1 MGRLVKHNN
10 ISSYHRLAVFLFL
23 AADYFSLL
31 AAEGTAFYLQKIFRV
46 EASMMMNVPWS
57 YQYIYIPSIFMLIML
72 VAGCYRFNRP
82 SLELIRDLCK
92 GIGFGFLMY
101 MLLIFM
107 LRNSM
112 QISRY
117 YAACFL
123 ALTAIYVGVSRYA
136 IGTFVHS
143 AAEFKERVLLIGAG
157 KTAERLLAGFA
168 DDPCYCYRVVGIL
181 DDAPVSSELPSQY
194 PVLGGLADAPRVIKE
209 QDVNTVLIAAP
220 GLSEEAMH
228 RLLLAIQHLTDTIL
242 FTPNLVGS
250 PLGNVEI
257 STLFVEQLTIIKS
270 KNNLSRWYNRT
281 AKLIFDMVLTLVGTI
296 LISPILVLLCI
307 CVAISNHGR
316 VIFAHQRVGLN
327 GRLFPCYKFQTMI
340 PNAEEALQQY
350 LSEHPEARIEWER
363 NFKLPH
369 DPRVTRLGALLRKT
383 SLDELPQIFNVLK
396 GEMSLVGPRPVVQAE
411 LAKYGENQKEYLMVR
426 PGITG
431 VWQAS
436 GRSDTTY
443 EERVAMD
450 TWYVRNWSIWIDL
463 KYLYRTFAAVINKKG
478 AY

>member
-1 MGRLVKHNN
+1 MGIPVKHKN

-23 AADYFSLL
+23 AADYCSLL
-31 AAEGTAFYLQKIFRV
+31 AAEGTALYLQKIFRV
-46 EASMMMNVPWS
+46 EASMMMSMPWS
-57 YQYIYIPSIFMLIML
+57 YQYIYIPSVFMLIML

-82 SLELIRDLCK
+82 SLELLRDLCK
-92 GIGFGFLMY
+92 GICFGFLMY
-101 MLLIFM
+101 ILLIFM

-117 YAACFL
+117 YAICFF
-123 ALTAIYVGVSRYA
+123 ALTIIYVGVSRY
-136 IGTFVHS
+136 IMGKFVHS
-143 AAEFKERVLLIGAG
+143 TADFKERVLLIGAG

-168 DDPCYCYRVVGIL
+168 DDPCYCYKVVGIL
-181 DDAPVSSELPSQY
+181 DDNPVSSELPSRY
-194 PVLGGLADAPRVIKE
+194 PLLGGLADAPRVIKE

-270 KNNLSRWYNRT
+270 KNNLSRWYNRIT
-281 AKLIFDMVLTLVGTI
+281 KLIFDMVLTLVGSI
-296 LISPILVLLCI
+296 LISPILILLCL
-307 CVAISNHGR
+307 CVAISNHGS

-340 PNAEEALQQY
+340 PNAEEALQKY
-350 LSEHPEARIEWER
+350 LSEHPEARAEWER

>member
-1 MGRLVKHNN
+1 MGKLVRQKN
-10 ISSYHRLAVFLFL
+10 ISGYHRLAVFFFL
-23 AADYFSLL
+23 AADYLSLL
-31 AAEGTAFYLQKIFRV
+31 AAESTALYLQKIFRV
-46 EASMMMNVPWS
+46 EASMMMSMPWM
-57 YQYIYIPSIFMLIML
+57 YQYIYVPTIIMLIML

-82 SLELIRDLCK
+82 SLELLRDLCK
-92 GIGFGFLMY
+92 GICFGFLMY

-117 YAACFL
+117 YAACFFV
-123 ALTAIYVGVSRYA
+123 LTVAYMGASRYI
-136 IGTFVHS
+136 IGHLVHS
-143 AAEFKERVLLIGAG
+143 CAKFKERVLLIGAG

-168 DDPCYCYRVVGIL
+168 DDSCYCYSVVGIL
-181 DDAPVSSELPSQY
+181 DDNPVSSKLPSQY
-194 PVLGGLADAPRVIKE
+194 PLLGGLEDAARVIEE
-209 QDVNTVLIAAP
+209 QGVSTVLIAAP
-220 GLSEEAMH
+220 GLSEAAMH
-228 RLLLAIQHLTDTIL
+228 KLLLSIQHITDTIL

-270 KNNLSRWYNRT
+270 KNNLSRWYNRA
-281 AKLIFDMVLTLVGTI
+281 AKLIFDMALTLVGTV
-296 LISPILVLLCI
+296 LISPILILLCI
-307 CVAISNHGR
+307 CVAIDNHGKI
-316 VIFAHQRVGLN
+316 IFAHQRVGLN

-340 PNAEEALQQY
+340 PDAEKALQKY
-350 LSEHPEARIEWER
+350 LAEHPEAQEEWER
-363 NFKLPH
+363 NFKLPN
-369 DPRVTRLGALLRKT
+369 DPRVTKLGALLRKT

-396 GEMSLVGPRPVVQAE
+396 GEMSLVGPRPVVRAE